1 MSRTEIERPDCFGD
15 LETVFPLGE
24 NELRQSPESCLTCP
38 HKTDCLRRALGTEA
52 GAAVER
58 GGAAGA
64 NPSSRLFKGLRRWS
78 HLKAARDRNRSGK

>member
-1 MSRTEIERPDCFGD
+1 M
-15 LETVFPLGE
+15 GE
-24 NELRQSPESCLTCP
+24 NGLRQSPGECLVCS
-38 HKTDCLRRALGTEA
+38 HKTDCLRRALGTED

-78 HLKAARDRNRSGK
+78 HLKAVRGRDRSGR